1 MSLFKK
7 IFFKQIEYEPLTELD
22 VEGIEGIESEESR
35 DVLDMTNSIQRRKYV
50 ESLLE
55 QMRDS
60 AREIERFQD
69 EYRLVNA
76 YLRDMEEIEALPS
89 SEMEELKE
97 HAQAINTLD
106 GDRAK
111 LAERT
116 SHMAESDYR
125 KMVRLG
131 DEAAEGITKLQE
143 AEDYQEKIKKD
154 LQRLEGEKHAC
165 KYRMEE
171 AKIALLNMRG
181 MAIICV
187 IAAVSC
193 LLLLV
198 LLQVAFSMDAKAGY
212 LMMAVAAAVV
222 LTILFVKYKEADR
235 EMRAASGSLNKVI
248 LLQNKVKIRYV
259 NNTSLLDYY
268 YMKYNVGSAKKLAQ
282 LWEQYQV
289 ERQERQRLL
298 ETEEDLEFHSAQ
310 MVKQLKRYRLFDPII
325 WTHQTQAILDKK
337 EMVEV
342 RHNLIL
348 RRQNLRKQMD
358 YNSENGKEAKDEIMA
373 LVREYPKYA
382 KEILSLVS
390 DYEKREEL

>member
-1 MSLFKK
+1 MSLLNK
-7 IFFKQIEYEPLTELD
+7 IFFKQIEYEPLTELE
-22 VEGIEGIESEESR
+22 VEGVEKEESL
-35 DVLDMTNSIQRRKYV
+35 DVLDMTDGSQRRKYV

-111 LAERT
+111 LTERT

-181 MAIICV
+181 MAIICI
-187 IAAVSC
+187 IAAVAC
-193 LLLLV
+193 LLLL
-198 LLQVAFSMDAKAGY
+198 LMLQVAFSMDAKAGY

-289 ERQERQRLL
+289 ERQERQMLL

-310 MVKQLKRYRLFDPII
+310 LVKQLKRYRLFDPII

-358 YNSENGKEAKDEIMA
+358 YNSENGKAAKEEVMA
-373 LVREYPKYA
+373 LVRKYPKYA

-390 DYEKREEL
+390 DYEKKEEL

>member
-7 IFFKQIEYEPLTELD
+7 LFLKQIEYEPLTEIQTEEEE
-22 VEGIEGIESEESR
+22 VEESR
-35 DVLDMTNSIQRRKYV
+35 DVLDVTDSSQRKKYV
-50 ESLLE
+50 ESFLE

-60 AREIERFQD
+60 AQEIDRLKD

-76 YLRDMEEIEALPS
+76 YLKDMEEIEALPP
-89 SEMEELKE
+89 SEKEFVEE
-97 HAQAINTLD
+97 HAKAINALE
-106 GDRAK
+106 GDRSQ
-111 LAERT
+111 LAERN

-125 KMVRLG
+125 KMDRMRE
-131 DEAAEGITKLQE
+131 EAEEGIKKLQE

-171 AKIALLNMRG
+171 ARIALLNMRG
-181 MAIICV
+181 MAVICV
-187 IAAVSC
+187 IAAVAC
-193 LLLLV
+193 LLLLI
-198 LLQVAFSMDAKAGY
+198 LLQTVFSMDAKAGY
-212 LMMAVAAAVV
+212 LLMAIAAALV

-235 EMRAASGSLNKVI
+235 ELRAASGSLNKVI

-259 NNTSLLDYY
+259 NNTNLLDYY

-282 LWEQYQV
+282 LWEQYQAEKV
-289 ERQERQRLL
+289 ERQRLL

-310 MVKQLKRYRLFDPII
+310 LVKLLKRYRLFDPII
-325 WTHQTQAILDKK
+325 WLHQTQAILDKK

-342 RHNLIL
+342 RHSLIL

-358 YNSENGKEAKDEIMA
+358 YNSENGKAAKNEIMT
-373 LVREYPKYA
+373 LVKEYPKYA
-382 KEILSLVS
+382 REILGLVS
-390 DYEKREEL
+390 DYEKRYQL

>member
-1 MSLFKK
+1 
-7 IFFKQIEYEPLTELD
+7 
-22 VEGIEGIESEESR
+22 
-35 DVLDMTNSIQRRKYV
+35 
-50 ESLLE
+50 
-55 QMRDS
+55 
-60 AREIERFQD
+60 
-69 EYRLVNA
+69 
-76 YLRDMEEIEALPS
+76 
-89 SEMEELKE
+89 
-97 HAQAINTLD
+97 
-106 GDRAK
+106 
-111 LAERT
+111 
-116 SHMAESDYR
+116 
-125 KMVRLG
+125 MVRLG

-181 MAIICV
+181 MAIICI
-187 IAAVSC
+187 IAAVAC

-235 EMRAASGSLNKVI
+235 ELRAASGSLNKVI

-289 ERQERQRLL
+289 ERQERQMLL

-310 MVKQLKRYRLFDPII
+310 LVKQLKRYRLFDPII

-358 YNSENGKEAKDEIMA
+358 YNSENGKEAKDEIMT

-390 DYEKREEL
+390 EYEKKYQL